1 MTTLFDPEQ
10 VQSAERTLSIGT
22 WAITAGA
29 VLYSVLTVTPLVQ
42 QVTPDAWDWTGP
54 ILPIVVDSAVVIV
67 IRLDSVVSRLG
78 MRGGAWPGLLRWM
91 TGMMTLLLNI
101 GNSALAGDLVGVA
114 VHAVAPLLLIVT
126 AEAGLA
132 YRRALVAGLARVKR
146 EQDAEHE
153 RSRAEQKA
161 AARAAREEREA
172 REAREREDRE
182 HDEDRRERRERETRE
197 HAWRMQ
203 QEQAEREDRQAR
215 EQREHEARMERERT
229 ERAVVEKAAEQA
241 REDREQAARTERL
254 ARERQAAQ
262 RREHPV
268 QTTVHAPVP
277 APVPPAADADRVSAP
292 SAPAASV
299 NTPVNTPAP
308 AVNTAASA
316 VNTPGVNE
324 GERVSEAVARAI
336 IAHPLN
342 ADHSVRT
349 LAHMTGWSVGWV
361 SARRAEARKDDS
373 PAVA

>member
-1 MTTLFDPEQ
+1 MTMSFDPEQ

-42 QVTPDAWDWTGP
+42 EVTPDAWDWTGP

-78 MRGGAWPGLLRWM
+78 MRAGAWPALLRWM
-91 TGMMTLLLNI
+91 TGLMTLLLNI
-101 GNSALAGDLVGVA
+101 GNSALSGDLVGVA

-132 YRRALVAGLARVKR
+132 YRRALAEGLARIKR

-153 RSRAEQKA
+153 RSRAEQRA
-161 AARAAREEREA
+161 EARVAREEREA

-182 HDEDRRERRERETRE
+182 RDEDRRERREREDRE

-203 QEQAEREDRQAR
+203 QNQAEREDRQAR

-229 ERAVVEKAAEQA
+229 QQAAAENAAEQA
-241 REDREQAARTERL
+241 RQTRAQADLTDRALRDQQAVL
-254 ARERQAAQ
+254 

-268 QTTVHAPVP
+268 QTTVHAPAP
-277 APVPPAADADRVSAP
+277 APAAPAVDADRVPAVP
-292 SAPAASV
+292 VPAASV
-299 NTPVNTPAP
+299 NTPAP
-308 AVNTAASA
+308 TVNTAPAA
-316 VNTPGVNE
+316 VNTPRLNE
-324 GERVSEAVARAI
+324 GERVPEEVARAI
-336 IAHPLN
+336 IADPAN

-349 LAHMTGWSVGWV
+349 LATMTGWSVGWV
-361 SARRAEARKDDS
+361 AARRAEARKDAS
-373 PAVA
+373 PVAA

>member
-1 MTTLFDPEQ
+1 MTTAFDPAQ

-42 QVTPDAWDWTGP
+42 EVTPDAWDWTGP

-78 MRGGAWPGLLRWM
+78 MRAGAWPALLRWM
-91 TGMMTLLLNI
+91 TGLMTLLLNI
-101 GNSALAGDLVGVA
+101 GHSALAGDLVGVA

-132 YRRALVAGLARVKR
+132 YRRALAAGLAKLKR
-146 EQDAEHE
+146 EQDAEQE

-161 AARAAREEREA
+161 EARAAREEREA
-172 REAREREDRE
+172 REAREREE
-182 HDEDRRERRERETRE
+182 RERETDRREHREREERE

-215 EQREHEARMERERT
+215 EQREHDARMERERAD
-229 ERAVVEKAAEQA
+229 RAAAEKAAEQA
-241 REDREQAARTERL
+241 REAREQAARDERL
-254 ARERQAAQ
+254 TRERQTVQ

-268 QTTVHAPVP
+268 QPPVHAPVP
-277 APVPPAADADRVSAP
+277 VPAAPAGDTGKAPVALGPAVG
-292 SAPAASV
+292 V

-308 AVNTAASA
+308 AVNTAPPV
-316 VNTPGVNE
+316 VNTLVLSE
-324 GERVSEAVARAI
+324 GERVPEEVARAI
-336 IAHPLN
+336 IADPVN
-342 ADHSVRT
+342 AAHSVRT
-349 LAHMTGWSVGWV
+349 LAGMTGWSIGWV
-361 SARRAEARKDDS
+361 AARRAEARKDGS
-373 PAVA
+373 PVAA